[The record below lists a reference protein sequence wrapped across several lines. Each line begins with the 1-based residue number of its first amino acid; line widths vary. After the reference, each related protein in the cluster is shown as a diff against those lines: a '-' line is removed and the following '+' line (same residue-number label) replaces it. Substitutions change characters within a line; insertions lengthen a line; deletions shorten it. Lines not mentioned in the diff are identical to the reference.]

1 MKNLVKLTV
10 AFFVLWFFYN
20 VVTHVGQSTELINRA
35 QANQQQHI
43 TNPVPKSE
51 TTEEF
56 KSRMDRET
64 TPSPTPAAN
73 RHKINEQFTLGDYSY
88 RITKMVTR
96 NSLGNEF
103 NREVAGQ
110 DETFVVVY
118 FTIRNDS
125 KKTQTVMADDF
136 QIIDQQGRE
145 FSTDSEAST
154 ALLMS
159 GVSKD
164 FLIRQIQPG
173 LTKNAVTVFRVPTD
187 VANGSITLVVPEK
200 GSFSSGKATIA
211 VKRYR
216 KSLTRITK
224 LSPTADPFFTGR
236 PTATC

>member
-10 AFFVLWFFYN
+10 AFLVLWFFYN
-20 VVTHVGQSTELINRA
+20 VVTHVSQSTELINRA
-35 QANQQQHI
+35 QANEQQHI

-64 TPSPTPAAN
+64 MPSPTPAAN
-73 RHKINEQFTLGDYSY
+73 RHKMNEQFTLGDYSY
-88 RITKMVTR
+88 RVTKIVTASR
-96 NSLGNEF
+96 LGNQF
-103 NREVAGQ
+103 VREVAGQ
-110 DETFVVVY
+110 DEKFVVVY

-136 QIIDQQGRE
+136 QIIDAQGRQ

-164 FLIRQIQPG
+164 FLIRQIQPS
-173 LTKNAVTVFRVPTD
+173 LTKNAVTVFRVPAD
-187 VANGSITLVVPEK
+187 AINGSMTLVVPEK
-200 GSFSSGKATIA
+200 GLFSSGKATVA
-211 VKRYR
+211 FNWK
-216 KSLTRITK
+216 KNS
-224 LSPTADPFFTGR
+224 
-236 PTATC
+236 